1 MKFRIELVW
10 EDQDAGASS
19 SIYLTSDG
27 RVVLQ
32 GKPISSQERSELSL
46 PPDGAMIAIDRN
58 MIRAI
63 KDML

>member
-10 EDQDAGASS
+10 EGQDADTSL
-19 SIYLTSDG
+19 SIYLTADG

-32 GKPISSQERSELSL
+32 GKPISAQERSELAL
-46 PPDGAMIAIDRN
+46 PAGAAMIVVDRN